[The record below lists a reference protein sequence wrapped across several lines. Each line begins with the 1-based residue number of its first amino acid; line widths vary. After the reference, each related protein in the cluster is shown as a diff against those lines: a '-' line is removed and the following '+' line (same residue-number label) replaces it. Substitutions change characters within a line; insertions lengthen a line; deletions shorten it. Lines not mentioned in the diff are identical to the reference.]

1 MLKSEV
7 YIACSYPILCL
18 KYINC
23 YHKIVILCSMKC
35 QYYSK
40 YTLIT
45 TIKSEVYI
53 ACSYP
58 ILCLKYINCYHKI
71 ENFSSVAMPRL

>member
-1 MLKSEV
+1 MWHNHDKYTL
-7 YIACSYPILCL
+7 IATIKTRIAAMCNVNI
-18 KYINC
+18 INGE
-23 YHKIVILCSMKC
+23 YQNS
-35 QYYSK
+35 SK

-45 TIKSEVYI
+45 IIISEVHI
-53 ACSYP
+53 AWSYP